1 MKLQFSVSKMFQV
14 DLPDKNKSVFF
25 LPFQLKS
32 DKKTLSFVYK
42 ILFSLIDFYKI
53 LFSLIDFLTFL
64 INIDTI

>member
-42 ILFSLIDFYKI
+42 ILFSLIDF
-53 LFSLIDFLTFL
+53 LTFL